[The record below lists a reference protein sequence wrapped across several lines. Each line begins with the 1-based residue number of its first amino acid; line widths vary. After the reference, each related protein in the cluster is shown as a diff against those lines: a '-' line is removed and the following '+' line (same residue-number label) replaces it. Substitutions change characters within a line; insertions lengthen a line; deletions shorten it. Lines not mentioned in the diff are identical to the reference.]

1 MTRMQS
7 FIVALLAGAVLG
19 APAIAEAKC
28 TRLAYSVNDYGK
40 DGPTRDA
47 KSLLDKHIKEWTAR
61 HGIKKYT
68 VGKKDVK
75 CELFLDFGF
84 FDEHTCKASAS
95 VCWEGNA
102 GPPASALAPA
112 EPKPAAVKR
121 VARPKAAP
129 GAAPVA
135 KTAAPAPK
143 KAAPPAAP
151 KPKAEAPAVVKPI
164 TTGTVKPKAPAAQ
177 KPASGTSAPKAPR
190 APRATDGTPKQ

>member
-1 MTRMQS
+1 MVRTMKL
-7 FIVALLAGAVLG
+7 VAACLAGAVLA
-19 APAIAEAKC
+19 APLAAEAKC

-47 KSLLDKHIKEWTAR
+47 KNLLDKHIKEWTAR

-95 VCWEGNA
+95 VCWEGTA
-102 GPPASALAPA
+102 GPPAAALGPT
-112 EPKPAAVKR
+112 EPKPAAVKK
-121 VARPKAAP
+121 VVRPAAAP
-129 GAAPVA
+129 GTAPA
-135 KTAAPAPK
+135 TKTAAPAPK
-143 KAAPPAAP
+143 KASPPAA

-164 TTGTVKPKAPAAQ
+164 TTGTVKPKAP
-177 KPASGTSAPKAPR
+177 P